1 MRESTPRE
9 AAPGPA
15 HSLPRTALRNRPVTG
30 REVLLRDGESIVSR
44 TDPRGVITYVNPY
57 FVETSGYSEAE
68 LIGQPHNL
76 VRHPDMP
83 AEVFADLWAHLQQ
96 GRPWV
101 GMVKNR
107 CKNGD
112 HYWVRAHVTPLVDAD
127 GKITGHMSV
136 RRKPSRAQVAEAE
149 RDYAALR
156 AGRLRG
162 AVIRNGRVVRVPWW
176 ERFNPLWKLNLT
188 VRLFLFALLGPG
200 LGAALLLR
208 RGGSDGSD
216 WALVGAALV
225 LAAYCAWWLAR
236 DVVGRSDAARRAL
249 REISGDV
256 FTGEIDTSRNDE
268 IGRILLGIKAM
279 QIRLGFQVE
288 DMRREGA
295 RTRRISEALDVAATN
310 ILVADAAGT
319 VVFANRALLAT
330 FAAAATALAEVLPGF
345 RPDRIV
351 GSAVAELHPAPAH
364 WRDRLASLTAPHAET
379 LVLGPHT
386 FDVLIT
392 PVLDDDGHAIG
403 HVFEWKDRTAELA
416 IEREVER
423 VVAGAV
429 RGQLELRI
437 DETGKQGFQRILA
450 GNINAMLDSIQ
461 QAIAELQQVL
471 EALAEGDLTRRVE
484 SHLEGAFGR
493 MAESANNT
501 AGHLAGMV
509 GEIRDVVAI
518 ISAAAAE
525 IAAGNDDLSRR
536 TEQQAANLEKTASS
550 MEELTSTVQ
559 NNAASARNARTLA
572 EAAASIARQG
582 GAEAAAAVETMQK
595 ITQASHR
602 IEEIIA
608 VIDGIAFQT
617 NILALNAAVEAARA
631 GEQGRGFAVVAGE
644 VRTLAQ
650 RSATS
655 AREIKALISD
665 SVTAVNEGAVQVRQA
680 GQAIGTL
687 VSEVGKVSGLV
698 AEISAATEEQAA
710 GVGVVNQAVAQL
722 DGTTQQNAAL
732 VEEASAAARSL
743 AEQAAALA
751 AQMARFRLQR

>member
-57 FVETSGYSEAE
+57 FVEISGYTEAE
-68 LIGQPHNL
+68 LLGQPHNL
-76 VRHPDMP
+76 IRHPDMP
-83 AEVFADLWAHLQQ
+83 AEAFADFWAHLKRT
-96 GRPWV
+96 RPWV

-112 HYWVRAHVTPLVDAD
+112 HYWVEAHVTPLVDAD
-127 GKITGHMSV
+127 GKITGYMSV

-149 RDYAALR
+149 RDYAAMR

-162 AVIRNGRVVRVPWW
+162 VAIRNGRVVRVPWW
-176 ERFNPLWKLNLT
+176 ERYNPLWKLTLT
-188 VRLFLFALLGPG
+188 VRLFLFALFGPG
-200 LGAALLLR
+200 LAVALLLR
-208 RGGSDGSD
+208 RGGGDGVD
-216 WALVGAALV
+216 WALVGAGLAF
-225 LAAYCAWWLAR
+225 AAYSAWWLSR
-236 DVVGRSDAARRAL
+236 DVVGRSDAARRTL
-249 REISGDV
+249 REMAGDV
-256 FTGEIDTSRNDE
+256 FTGEVDTSRNDE

-279 QIRLGFQVE
+279 QVRLGFQVE

-330 FAAAATALAEVLPGF
+330 FSAAEQDLAAALPGF
-345 RPDRIV
+345 RPGQIIGAPVRD
-351 GSAVAELHPAPAH
+351 LHPEPEH
-364 WRDRLASLTAPHAET
+364 FGSLLANLVVPHAET
-379 LVLGPHT
+379 LALGAHT
-386 FDVLIT
+386 FDVVVT
-392 PVLDDDGHAIG
+392 PVMDDHGHAIG
-403 HVFEWKDRTAELA
+403 HVLEWKDRTAELA

-423 VVAGAV
+423 VVEGAV
-429 RGQLELRI
+429 RGELDLRI
-437 DETGKQGFQRILA
+437 DEAGKHGFQRSLA
-450 GNINAMLDSIQ
+450 HNVNAMLDSIG
-461 QAIAELQQVL
+461 QAIAEIQRVL

-484 SHLEGAFGR
+484 SRMDGAFGR

-501 AGHLAGMV
+501 VDQLAEMV

-518 ISAAAAE
+518 ISAASSE
-525 IAAGNDDLSRR
+525 IAAGNDDLSQR

-559 NNAASARNARTLA
+559 HNAASARNARTLA
-572 EAAASIARQG
+572 EAAATIARRG
-582 GAEAAAAVETMQK
+582 GSEVAAAVDTMQR

-602 IEEIIA
+602 IEEIIS

-655 AREIKALISD
+655 AREIKALIHA
-665 SVTAVNEGAVQVRQA
+665 SVSAVDEGGVQVRQA
-680 GQAIGTL
+680 GDAIGEL
-687 VSEVGKVSGLV
+687 VGEVGKVSGLV

-722 DGTTQQNAAL
+722 DSTTQQNAAL

-743 AEQAAALA
+743 AEQASALA
-751 AQMARFRLQR
+751 AQMARFRLRR